1 MTKDEIITLQS
12 KLNDHGYNLAVDGVY
27 GPKTEQ
33 AYAAYL
39 DRDPQV
45 PTLVPPAVK
54 PWWQSRAVLGLLATI
69 LVGLA
74 RRYGIEVD
82 RGGLT
87 DVLLQVAEVAGVA
100 LAFYGTVKRS
110 APIDPSLVA
119 PGLRVT
125 ALAAPVSAPSQPAD
139 RDSPGPFGY

>member
-39 DRDPQV
+39 DRDPAV
-45 PTLVPPAVK
+45 PTVVPPAVK

-74 RRYGIEVD
+74 RRYGIEMD
-82 RGGLT
+82 QGGLT
-87 DVLLQVAEVAGVA
+87 DAMLNILESAGVV
-100 LAFYGTVKRS
+100 LAFWGTIKRTAPLDSS
-110 APIDPSLVA
+110 AVLPGVRIKSAAQVPSS
-119 PGLRVT
+119 G
-125 ALAAPVSAPSQPAD
+125 
-139 RDSPGPFGY
+139 DSGNGEPFI

>member
-82 RGGLT
+82 QGGLT
-87 DVLLQVAEVAGVA
+87 DVLLQAAEVAGVA
-100 LAFYGTVKRS
+100 LAFYGTVRRTQ
-110 APIDPSLVA
+110 PLDPTLVA
-119 PGLRVT
+119 PGLR
-125 ALAAPVSAPSQPAD
+125 LPSRAVGVPPTGQTD
-139 RDSPGPFGY
+139 KRENSFLD

>member
-39 DRDPQV
+39 DRDPAV
-45 PTLVPPAVK
+45 PTVVPPAVK

-74 RRYGIEVD
+74 RRYGIEMD
-82 RGGLT
+82 QGGLT

-100 LAFYGTVKRS
+100 LAFYGTVRRS

-125 ALAAPVSAPSQPAD
+125 ALAAPVSAPGKPAD
-139 RDSPGPFGY
+139 GNSPGPFGY